1 MKTIYKMALKYY
13 PHLWNDEMLRNLVEK
28 GGLTT
33 EEYELVT
40 GHPYE
45 ENNEN
50 E

>member
-28 GGLTT
+28 GRLTID
-33 EEYELVT
+33 EYELVT

-45 ENNEN
+45 ENEN

>member
-28 GGLTT
+28 ERLTI
-33 EEYELVT
+33 EEYRLVT
-40 GHPYE
+40 GRPYE
-45 ENNEN
+45 DNEN